1 MDTTNLSMEEQ
12 AFLKKYRK
20 DVESLPVYSD
30 EQITEM
36 IEAVAKGNIDKKTQ
50 LLSAMLSKIEE
61 ITKPLWGKS
70 LTVDDLIQEG
80 NLGLMLAIEWIASTK
95 KVITVEEL
103 QKQIFEAVLM
113 SVNEQSKE
121 KEGENGVA
129 DKLNKVLD
137 AIDYFTKELERELD
151 INELAIYLDMPVEEI
166 EDLLRLAGQN
176 EEKAK

>member
-1 MDTTNLSMEEQ
+1 
-12 AFLKKYRK
+12 
-20 DVESLPVYSD
+20 
-30 EQITEM
+30 
-36 IEAVAKGNIDKKTQ
+36 
-50 LLSAMLSKIEE
+50 
-61 ITKPLWGKS
+61 
-70 LTVDDLIQEG
+70 
-80 NLGLMLAIEWIASTK
+80 
-95 KVITVEEL
+95 
-103 QKQIFEAVLM
+103 M

-121 KEGENGVA
+121 KEEENGVA